1 VVHKLDRKT
10 FATSRLG
17 EFTST
22 NGLRTQTGHDPNQW
36 PLVILKELPDNAA
49 DEAERAGIA
58 PAINIEVTPNG
69 DIIIADNGPGI
80 AADTVQKILD
90 YTSSASSKA
99 AYASPT
105 RGQQGNALQTILAMP
120 FALDGTSGVTVIEA
134 HSIEHKLTFEIDPLR
149 RSPRIGHDQGPSL
162 VKNGTRITVCW
173 PKSPWSQLEAIKD
186 RFLQIA
192 EDFTLLNPHL
202 TLRVKWAGD
211 EALQIEATDPAW
223 RKWSPSNQTP
233 AHWYTP
239 ERFERL
245 IAATIAHDQ
254 DTASRATLVRE
265 FLKDFPGLRGTAKV
279 SELLEA
285 SGVSRM
291 SLAHLFDEGR
301 NRAGVA
307 RLLAEMQR
315 LSKPVRPEVLGMIGR
330 GHLERRFQEAGAEMG
345 TFEYIKKSG
354 ITADGLPFVVE
365 VAFAWLGVDGDER
378 RLVTGLNFSPAIN
391 NPFRNLGMEGLSL
404 DTLLANQR
412 CNQDEPVMVLVH
424 LTSPVLAFTDRG
436 KGSLVL
442 DGGYIGIGTAIVDAV
457 TKVTKEWGKVRKA
470 EERHLSQV
478 HKRSE
483 KLLRDRKVN
492 IIDAAYA
499 VMPEAWAAASSNG
512 TLPANVRQ
520 LMYAARPTI
529 QEITGQP
536 LDDKYFT
543 QTLVPDYL
551 ADTGVDWDVLYDDR
565 GHFREPHTN
574 REIGIGTLRV
584 REYLAERREPT
595 IKQAT
600 LAAAHILTS
609 GPAGNY
615 SAVLFIE
622 KEGFLPL
629 FERVQLAE
637 RYDIAIMSTKG
648 MSTTAGRRL
657 VESLC
662 GGPHGLTF
670 FVLHDF
676 DKSGFSIFA
685 TLQRNT
691 RRYRFQHSIN
701 IIDLGLR
708 LRDVNEM
715 NLASEQAND
724 AGSESS
730 RAENLADNGATP
742 EEIKFLLKRR
752 VELNAMT
759 SEQLVRLIETKL
771 SAHSLTKVIPD
782 DAMLAETFRS
792 VVRGEQARKIVERA
806 MAEMTHDDQGP
817 TPDTLKDQ
825 VVDLLRQHPTWRW
838 DQAVGWIARMGRR
851 P

>member
-1 VVHKLDRKT
+1 VVHKLDRKV
-10 FATSRLG
+10 FATSRLSD
-17 EFTST
+17 FTSKKELT
-22 NGLRTQTGHDPNQW
+22 TQTGHGPRQW

-49 DEAERAGIA
+49 DEAEKVGIA
-58 PAINIEVTPNG
+58 PVIDIEVTPNG
-69 DIIIADNGPGI
+69 DIIIADNGPGM
-80 AADTVQKILD
+80 AADTVEKLLD
-90 YTSSASSKA
+90 YTSSSSSKA

-120 FALDGTSGVTVIEA
+120 FALDETSGVTVIEA
-134 HSIEHKLTFEIDPLR
+134 HGIEHKLTFEIDPLR
-149 RSPRIGHDQGPSL
+149 RSPRIRHEQGPSL
-162 VKNGTRITVCW
+162 VKNGTRITVRW
-173 PKSPWSQLEAIKD
+173 PKSPWSELEAIRG

-192 EDFTLLNPHL
+192 EGFAVINPHL
-202 TLRVKWAGD
+202 SIRVKWAD
-211 EALQIEATDPAW
+211 DQVLDIEATDPAW
-223 RKWSPSNQTP
+223 RKWSASDPTSP
-233 AHWYTP
+233 HWYSP
-239 ERFERL
+239 ERLERL
-245 IAATIAHDQ
+245 IASIIAHDQ
-254 DTASRATLVRE
+254 DNGRATLVRE
-265 FLKDFPGLRGTAKV
+265 FVADFRGLSGTAKQR
-279 SELLEA
+279 ELLDEIGA
-285 SGVSRM
+285 SRI
-291 SLAHLFDEGR
+291 SLPDFFDEGH
-301 NRAGVA
+301 NRRGVA
-307 RLLAEMQR
+307 PLLAGMQR
-315 LSKPVRPEVLGMIGR
+315 LSKPVRPDDLGVIGR
-330 GHLERRFQEAGAEMG
+330 AHIQHRFAQAGAVMP
-345 TFEYIKKSG
+345 TFEYIKRSG
-354 ITADGLPFVVE
+354 TMADGLPFVVE
-365 VAFAWLGVDGDER
+365 VGFAWLGVDADDR
-378 RLVTGLNFSPAIN
+378 RLITGLNFSPAIN
-391 NPFRNLGMEGLSL
+391 NPFRDLGMEGLTL
-404 DTLLANQR
+404 DALLANQR
-412 CNQDEPVMVLVH
+412 CDQDEPVMVLVH
-424 LTSPVLAFTDRG
+424 LTCPVLAFTDRG

-442 DGGYIGIGTAIVDAV
+442 SGGHTGIGDAIVDAV
-457 TKVTKEWGKVRKA
+457 TKVTKEWCKIRKA
-470 EERHLSQV
+470 EERHASEA

-483 KLLRDRKVN
+483 KLLRDRKVS

-520 LMYAARPTI
+520 LMYAARPKI

-565 GHFREPHTN
+565 GHFREPHTKK
-574 REIGIGTLRV
+574 EIGIGTLHV

-595 IKQAT
+595 IKQAA

-662 GGPHGLTF
+662 GGPDGLTF

-691 RRYRFQHSIN
+691 RRYRFQNSIN

-708 LRDVNEM
+708 LRDVNEI

-759 SEQLVRLIETKL
+759 SQQLVRLIETKL
-771 SAHSLTKVIPD
+771 SAHAVTKVIPD

-792 VVRGEQARKIVERA
+792 VVRGEQARKVVERA
-806 MAEMTHDDQGP
+806 VAEMTDDDQGP

-825 VVDLLRQHPTWRW
+825 VSDLLRQYPTWRW
-838 DQAVGWIARMGRR
+838 DQAVTHLARKRGRS
-851 P
+851 